1 MNKLK
6 TIINRDLNN
15 AYAGYGD
22 FRQSDA
28 ILLLKDSFEDFSVA
42 FSLFAPKIMR

>member
-1 MNKLK
+1 MRNQNAGTMNKIEN
-6 TIINRDLNN
+6 IINRDLNN

-28 ILLLKDSFEDFSVA
+28 ILLIKRFF
-42 FSLFAPKIMR
+42 